1 MNLTAELSFY
11 PLAEDYI
18 PPIKSFIRALA
29 SAADIEIVTNRM
41 STQVS
46 GEFEAVTRAVNQAM
60 KAGMAGEERVV
71 LVVKYLNTA
80 LPIHSP
86 PDLD

>member
-11 PLAEDYI
+11 PLAEDFI
-18 PPIKSFIRALA
+18 PPVKSFIRVLGEAPG
-29 SAADIEIVTNRM
+29 IEILTNRM
-41 STQVS
+41 STQIS
-46 GEFEAVTRAVNQAM
+46 GDFEAVTRAINQAM
-60 KAGMAGEERVV
+60 KAGMSGEDRVV